1 MIYYVYIL
9 YSVCYDTYYVGQTND
24 IVNRL
29 LRYHSGMEKAT
40 RPYIPWQM
48 VCDIEKQT
56 RSEAMIL
63 EKKLKNVSKER
74 IRQFIEKYS
83 RGNANDD
90 QNIGIENL
98 SSL

>member
-1 MIYYVYIL
+1 MQYYVYIL
-9 YSVCYDTYYVGQTND
+9 YSAGHDKYYIGQTND

-29 LRYHSGMEKAT
+29 LRHNSGMEKVT
-40 RPYIPWQM
+40 RSYIPWQM

-83 RGNANDD
+83 SG
-90 QNIGIENL
+90 
-98 SSL
+98 